1 MNWDWD
7 DLRFFLSVCRTNS
20 FVAAAGRLHV
30 THSTVSRRI
39 TALEN
44 ALNTQLFLRT
54 EKGCRLTPAGE
65 ALLPY
70 VEKLETTVMN
80 LDESIHGRDSQ
91 LSGTIRIG
99 APDGLGNCFLAK
111 HLGEFHKQHPHLEVE
126 LIAVPMYYSLT
137 KREIDILI
145 TITKPTAGSI
155 ITRKIT
161 DYRLGLFA
169 AKSYLKNNSKIL
181 KKEDLAEHDLVD
193 YIEDLLYDENLKF
206 LNEFAPGQKA
216 SFRSSTVVGQMNA
229 VAAGAGIGIIPYFM
243 AHTEPNLLPVLP
255 EYHTKRWFWLQV
267 NPDSRQL
274 ARVRATIDFIVSV
287 IEANKSLFMSLPVS
301 E

>member
-80 LDESIHGRDSQ
+80 LDESIHGKDSQ

-126 LIAVPMYYSLT
+126 LIAVPMYYSLRQISGDG
-137 KREIDILI
+137 KGFIL
-145 TITKPTAGSI
+145 AAI
-155 ITRKIT
+155 IN
-161 DYRLGLFA
+161 D
-169 AKSYLKNNSKIL
+169 N
-181 KKEDLAEHDLVD
+181 DLVD
-193 YIEDLLYDENLKF
+193 NF
-206 LNEFAPGQKA
+206 LSHYLIVCFPKG
-216 SFRSSTVVGQMNA
+216 FGR
-229 VAAGAGIGIIPYFM
+229 
-243 AHTEPNLLPVLP
+243 
-255 EYHTKRWFWLQV
+255 
-267 NPDSRQL
+267 
-274 ARVRATIDFIVSV
+274 IVSRHYNNHFFV
-287 IEANKSLFMSLPVS
+287 LIHI
-301 E
+301 